1 MKASPHKRVY
11 PLTHGCLAVLLGVT
25 LAGCASVPDLG
36 QVPELQTT
44 AQLPSQH
51 SLATSTVPASAEQ
64 PWAAPQWWLHYHDEQ
79 LNKLMDQALTNAPDL
94 QTARARILKAAGY
107 AQQAGASL
115 LPGVNL
121 DTSVTRV
128 KQSYNNGVPEAAIP
142 QDFNTASRAA
152 LDFSYELDFW
162 GKNRAAVAA
171 ATSELAAA
179 QAEAAQTRLILT
191 TAIASAYA
199 ELARLHADYDA
210 AVQAVTVR
218 QHSVTLLQSRQRNGL
233 ETMGS
238 VRQAESRL
246 AEARADRLAAEEA
259 IALQRYRLTALAGI
273 GPDAALSITRPTV
286 ELIQPQAVPST
297 LAADLIGHRPD
308 LVAARQRVEAAAKG
322 IDVARAG
329 FMPNVNLT
337 AYVGMQSLG
346 TLDLLTQGG
355 SEIAGIGPA
364 ISLPIF
370 RGGQLQGAYRVAR
383 AEYDNAVASYNQTL
397 LQALHEVVTSVT
409 QQHLLTP
416 QLQERQT
423 ALQTAEQAYQLT
435 DARYEGGL
443 ASYLAVL
450 SAEDSV
456 IATRRALAD
465 LQSQSFTLDVALI
478 KALGGGYQRAVPT
491 ATQPAS
497 HP

>member
-1 MKASPHKRVY
+1 MKPLPHNRLP
-11 PLTHGCLAVLLGVT
+11 PLNHCCLALLLGVT

-36 QVPELQTT
+36 QLPELNTT
-44 AQLPSQH
+44 QQLPSKH
-51 SLATSTVPASAEQ
+51 SLSNSLPMSNTESPWTEQ
-64 PWAAPQWWLHYHDEQ
+64 SWWQRYADPQ
-79 LNKLMDQALTNAPDL
+79 LNELIAQALQDAPDL

-115 LPGVNL
+115 LPAVNL
-121 DTSVTRV
+121 DTSVSRL
-128 KQSYNNGVPEAAIP
+128 KQSYNNGVPEAVVP
-142 QDFNTASRAA
+142 QNFNNASRAA

-179 QAEAAQTRLILT
+179 QAEAAQTRLVLT

-199 ELARLHADYDA
+199 ELARLHADRDA
-210 AVQAVTVR
+210 AQQAVTVR
-218 QHSVTLLQSRQRNGL
+218 QHSLTLLQSRQRNGL
-233 ETMGS
+233 ETMAS

-246 AEARADRLAAEEA
+246 AEAKADLLAADEA
-259 IALQRYRLTALAGI
+259 IVMQRYQLTALAGV
-273 GPDAALSITRPTV
+273 GPDRALSITRPTID
-286 ELIQPQAVPST
+286 LSQQQTLPSD
-297 LAADLIGHRPD
+297 LDAELIGHRPD

-322 IDVARAG
+322 IEVARAG
-329 FMPNVNLT
+329 FMPNVNLS

-346 TLDLLTQGG
+346 SLDLLTQGG

-383 AEYDNAVASYNQTL
+383 ADYDSAVASYNQTL
-397 LQALHEVVTSVT
+397 LQALHDVVSAVT

-416 QLQERQT
+416 QLQQRQA
-423 ALQTAEQAYQLT
+423 ALETAEEAYKLT

-450 SAEDSV
+450 TAEDGV
-456 IATRRALAD
+456 IASRRALAD
-465 LQSQSFTLDVALI
+465 LQSQSFALDVALI
-478 KALGGGYQRAVPT
+478 KALGGGYHAASQSS
-491 ATQPAS
+491 AS
-497 HP
+497 HQ